1 MSRGLGR
8 VERDILTLLERNTH
22 LSAPVL
28 SALIYQ
34 EPATV
39 SQYSAVRRALAR
51 LQKRGLVVKL
61 GSLFHGERC
70 SYANRANAAVIAART
85 ARELGESALD
95 YYPQLAQLYAQ
106 EMTARG

>member
-70 SYANRANAAVIAART
+70 SCANRGNAT
-85 ARELGESALD
+85 AIVVRMAKSFGNSSLGHH
-95 YYPQLAQLYAQ
+95 PQLARLHAE
-106 EMTARG
+106 EMAARG